1 MSTSKKTKKYVT
13 KARRVSSVHG
23 NSGESSCP
31 VQIQAVYPLTL
42 WRTLDAQQF
51 GSRDVKSLR
60 ALLAKTSLLGQP
72 KWAAAV
78 NGDASAAVA
87 VAVSFIPV
95 DELTLPLDLAMTA
108 LIACAV
114 EGDPG
119 AAIVASNILLNL
131 PSASPRHHQIAAS
144 WFVSDPT
151 TVRPIKRTAATTQ
164 ASNFTKAGDDV
175 HQSSEYGLMVPDSF
189 KLWRTI
195 PAHAFDNSRRLAV
208 IGFVAEY
215 LARINDKAWK
225 AAVSG
230 DTVCAIRIA
239 QEIAIP
245 ADEFTYPV
253 DARMMLLLYCALKGS
268 AEAALALSSL
278 LRKMPLEE
286 MLRNR
291 LAASWLVHSRHVD
304 ESGEL
309 DVAPRRRHLSL
320 VSQALGNREAR
331 S

>member
-1 MSTSKKTKKYVT
+1 MSTSKKTKKHVT

-31 VQIQAVYPLTL
+31 EQIQAVYPLTL

-51 GSRDVKSLR
+51 SSRDVKSLR

-78 NGDASAAVA
+78 NGDAPAAVA
-87 VAVSFIPV
+87 VAVSFIPA

-119 AAIVASNILLNL
+119 AAIVVSNILLNL
-131 PSASPRHHQIAAS
+131 RSASPRHQQIAAS

-164 ASNFTKAGDDV
+164 APNFTKAGDEV
-175 HQSSEYGLMVPDSF
+175 KSSEYGLIVPDSF

-195 PAHAFDNSRRLAV
+195 PAHAFDKSRRLAV
-208 IGFVAEY
+208 IGFVTEY

-225 AAVSG
+225 TAVSG
-230 DTVCAIRIA
+230 DAVCAINIA

-253 DARMMLLLYCALKGS
+253 DARMMLLLCCALKGS

-278 LRKMPLEE
+278 LRKMPLDE

-309 DVAPRRRHLSL
+309 DVAPGRRHLSL
-320 VSQALGNREAR
+320 VSQALGNREGR